1 VRSAEIVVFYFLRKI
16 VENMG
21 RSLRE
26 RNEER
31 NAEPGKESTTG
42 KRKVAGENGGNMW
55 SAKINGVLQ

>member
-1 VRSAEIVVFYFLRKI
+1 
-16 VENMG
+16 MG